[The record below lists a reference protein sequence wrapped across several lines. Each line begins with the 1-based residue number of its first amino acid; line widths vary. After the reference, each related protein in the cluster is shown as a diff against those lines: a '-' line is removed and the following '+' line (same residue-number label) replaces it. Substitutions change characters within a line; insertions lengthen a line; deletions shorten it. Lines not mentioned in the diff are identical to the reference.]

1 MLVQAW
7 FMLFCPINTCGR
19 LPNIWKQ
26 QTSQTFFFSF
36 WDMSI
41 SRYRSVR
48 LCSMQQAPNISSCL
62 SIKVILLPL
71 AVCQWILGLL
81 CFGARIKSTLGS
93 IWHLL
98 SHKPKWYKA
107 QYSLKALGNLYFALS
122 SVCLKYPWYY
132 EACVIGFGSCNAKA
146 MSLLH
151 SKLWQKQTHCQF
163 WIQFSWAFSF
173 SITFLMCYK

>member
-1 MLVQAW
+1 MLLFLQMLVQAW
-7 FMLFCPINTCGR
+7 FMLVCPINTYGR
-19 LPNIWKQ
+19 L
-26 QTSQTFFFSF
+26 TCLLFSDVSQTFFFSF

-107 QYSLKALGNLYFALS
+107 QYYFALS
-122 SVCLKYPWYY
+122 SVCLKSLVLWGLCDWFRFLQCQSHILITSKAVTNFPLLT
-132 EACVIGFGSCNAKA
+132 VGS
-146 MSLLH
+146 
-151 SKLWQKQTHCQF
+151 
-163 WIQFSWAFSF
+163 
-173 SITFLMCYK
+173 FLD